1 VGKGDFMA
9 LTPDFFNYALWSV
22 GQIVFLV
29 VTLIDAASFI
39 LWKWDTLTEQME
51 TRRKRKRRTGKV

>member
-1 VGKGDFMA
+1 MA